1 MGYDIEAYYNIKKA
15 TLNITLDEI
24 NRIYGNVNNIINKN
38 NEKKPNHFIDEN
50 YYGYTINSNNLTT
63 EMIHELN
70 NLNHKVEKDNAIKE
84 NDEIHTN
91 NVGDYTWSASFDLGD
106 LAKNYQFDDRG
117 SSKITVDNGK
127 SSVSKAKLTVNLGS
141 VKHQYGTPNL
151 DDYKVGSVEG
161 LTNGDTGNI
170 SVEMTQDNALK
181 DNNKHTND
189 VGDNYTW
196 SGDIESDIA
205 GLKNNYD
212 ITVKEGTSSV
222 SKAKLDINV
231 NDVTISQGDK
241 PQYSGQVGE
250 LVNGDTLDNVNIH
263 FGVADSTIETVVG
276 EYKDDIGIWIDGKYY
291 DKNQVPTSGVW
302 KNYEIS
308 LNPGDLTVLARDWKS
323 WETEDKYT
331 WSKKREE
338 RERKAEIH
346 FVDGGQIISEKVTK

>member
-1 MGYDIEAYYNIKKA
+1 
-15 TLNITLDEI
+15 
-24 NRIYGNVNNIINKN
+24 
-38 NEKKPNHFIDEN
+38 
-50 YYGYTINSNNLTT
+50 
-63 EMIHELN
+63 
-70 NLNHKVEKDNAIKE
+70 
-84 NDEIHTN
+84 
-91 NVGDYTWSASFDLGD
+91 
-106 LAKNYQFDDRG
+106 
-117 SSKITVDNGK
+117 
-127 SSVSKAKLTVNLGS
+127 
-141 VKHQYGTPNL
+141 
-151 DDYKVGSVEG
+151 
-161 LTNGDTGNI
+161 
-170 SVEMTQDNALK
+170 MTQDNALK
-181 DNNKHTND
+181 DDNKHTNN

-196 SGDIESDIA
+196 SGNIESGIA

-323 WETEDKYT
+323 WETEDKYA
-331 WSKKREE
+331 WGKKREE